1 MKKIKNSYFII
12 VYDKLDRTNKDK
24 TKKRG
29 KYERYS
35 SNR

>member
-1 MKKIKNSYFII
+1 MKKIKKSYFTI
-12 VYDKLDRTNKDK
+12 VYDKLYSDNK
-24 TKKRG
+24 KKANGRC